1 MNPLRLLP
9 PHDPARPAS
18 VVLIGAHCDDLE
30 IGAGG
35 LLLRLAASHPG
46 LAVTALVLT
55 STPDRAAE
63 TRAAL
68 AAFLPGARLDL
79 HVLDLPDGRLPT
91 RWNDVKEVL
100 ETLRK
105 GTEPDL
111 VVAPRADDAHQDHA
125 LVGSLVTTAFRDHL
139 VLRYEILKWDADLVP
154 PTLYLPLADD
164 VVERKWELLY
174 EHYVS
179 QRSRDWFERD
189 AILGLARVRGVE
201 CHARYA
207 EAFTTTKA
215 VLDL

>member
-9 PHDPARPAS
+9 PGDDARPAS

-35 LLLRLAASHPG
+35 LLLRLAAERPG
-46 LAVTALVLT
+46 IHVSVLVLT
-55 STPDRAAE
+55 STPARAAE

-68 AAFLPGARLDL
+68 TAFLPGARVDVAL
-79 HVLDLPDGRLPT
+79 LDLPDGRLPT
-91 RWNDVKEVL
+91 RWHEVKEAL
-100 ETLRK
+100 EALRAR
-105 GTEPDL
+105 TEPDL

-125 LVGSLVTTAFRDHL
+125 LVGGLVSTAFRDHL
-139 VLRYEILKWDADLVP
+139 VLRYEILKWDADLAP
-154 PTLYLPLADD
+154 PTLYLPLDAD
-164 VVERKWELLY
+164 VAERKWELLH

-179 QRSRDWFERD
+179 QRSRDWFDRE
-189 AILGLARVRGVE
+189 AVLGLARLRGVE

-215 VLDL
+215 VLGL

>member
-9 PHDPARPAS
+9 DVSPEPAS

-30 IGAGG
+30 IGTGG
-35 LLLRLAASHPG
+35 LLLRLAAARPG
-46 LAVTALVLT
+46 LRVTALVLT
-55 STPDRAAE
+55 STPERAAE

-68 AAFLPGARLDL
+68 ASFLPGAALDL
-79 HVLDLPDGRLPT
+79 EVLDLPDGRLPT
-91 RWNDVKEVL
+91 RWHEVKEAL
-100 ETLRK
+100 EALRRR
-105 GTEPDL
+105 TSPDL
-111 VVAPRADDAHQDHA
+111 VVAPRVDDAHQDHA

-154 PTLYLPLADD
+154 PTLYLPLDDD
-164 VVERKWELLY
+164 VAERKWALLD
-174 EHYVS
+174 EHFVS
-179 QRSRDWFERD
+179 QRARDWFDRA
-189 AILGLARVRGVE
+189 AILGLARLRGVE